1 METNYYKQTHLSSSQ
16 YLIPINPFWRDY
28 AEHIASG
35 AKTPFLSA
43 NFIRNAEN
51 TVAALLTFAFLD
63 LPFEP
68 VNHSYKTNEGRGVE
82 ISATSSI
89 ILFKKEVREAK
100 LELSSDILVT
110 HRYVSTNDG
119 SSTSAA
125 MPEEFLVNKAY
136 QCEVIMTNVSPQPKN
151 FSVLY

>member
-1 METNYYKQTHLSSSQ
+1 M
-16 YLIPINPFWRDY
+16 
-28 AEHIASG
+28 AS
-35 AKTPFLSA
+35 
-43 NFIRNAEN
+43 
-51 TVAALLTFAFLD
+51 LLTFAILD

-68 VNHSYKTNEGRGVE
+68 VNHSYKTNEGRGLDIE
-82 ISATSSI
+82 AFGDI
-89 ILFKKEVREAK
+89 IIFKKEVREAK

-110 HRYVSTNDG
+110 HRYVNANDS

-151 FSVLY
+151 FSVLYQIPAGSLPL